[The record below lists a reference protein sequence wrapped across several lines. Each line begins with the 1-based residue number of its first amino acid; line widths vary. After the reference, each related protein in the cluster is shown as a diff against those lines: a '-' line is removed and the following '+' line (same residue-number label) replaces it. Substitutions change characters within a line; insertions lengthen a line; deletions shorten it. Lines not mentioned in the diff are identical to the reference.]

1 MNFKHITNSLKDIV
15 SEHLFPVTKVET
27 VETAKPTLPDETLK
41 LIFVNEQQRKKVFVL
56 CSSAVS
62 PKLVERGHL
71 RSKEIKAALGEK
83 LGRAILTP
91 ILAGNTAG
99 LSYCLFPYC
108 QTLHTNKIA
117 YWLQRK
123 LLTAGILDW
132 LNQAAAITASDVTS
146 SSDLQDDFITPL
158 SHLSKLP
165 KLPSEISLSANH
177 ALDMLQ
183 SKEWKPRY
191 TFTHGDLWVGN
202 VLLDKSGYLN
212 SKTIFNNMNF
222 VFIDWAGASLKG
234 HPFNDFIRI
243 ARSLSLSKK
252 QCSKAL
258 HDHCQA
264 VGCSR
269 EESQYYLLASFGY
282 LGLNL
287 EHFPTDRFVASA
299 TKCTKYLQAIIQI
312 SQ

>member
-158 SHLSKLP
+158 SHLSNYRNYQARFHFQPITRWTCSSQKNG
-165 KLPSEISLSANH
+165 SL
-177 ALDMLQ
+177 D
-183 SKEWKPRY
+183 
-191 TFTHGDLWVGN
+191 T
-202 VLLDKSGYLN
+202 
-212 SKTIFNNMNF
+212 
-222 VFIDWAGASLKG
+222 
-234 HPFNDFIRI
+234 
-243 ARSLSLSKK
+243 LSPMVTYGWEM
-252 QCSKAL
+252 CYWIKADTL
-258 HDHCQA
+258 IQK
-264 VGCSR
+264 
-269 EESQYYLLASFGY
+269 
-282 LGLNL
+282 
-287 EHFPTDRFVASA
+287 RFS
-299 TKCTKYLQAIIQI
+299 TT
-312 SQ
+312 